1 MNKLSKFPFLCAL
14 ALALS
19 YAPALSIA
27 AASKDEASTEE
38 KKHQDETQY
47 DLSNLADDDTDSMYL
62 AGVAAVDYPD
72 EFEPFNRAMFK
83 LNKGLDTMIFN
94 PIAVGYEEVVPEKA
108 RHRVTSFLSNL
119 HEPVYFLNHVLQ
131 GEPDLAAQNLGRF
144 LVNTMFGLGGLF
156 DVCSEDLSMGERKT
170 DFGLTLKKY
179 GVGTGPYLVMPILG
193 PTSGRDLPG
202 WAVDIVADPFN
213 SYKFNRE
220 FKIARSATEFVNTKQ
235 RYRKLLQQLEQTSL
249 DEYSTLRS
257 IYLQKR

>member
-1 MNKLSKFPFLCAL
+1 MNKFSQLLFICAL
-14 ALALS
+14 CLCITYSDTLSFAATANKALLTKETKPS
-19 YAPALSIA
+19 
-27 AASKDEASTEE
+27 DENP
-38 KKHQDETQY
+38 Y
-47 DLSNLADDDTDSMYL
+47 DLSNLEDDDTDSIYL
-62 AGVAAVDYPD
+62 SGVDVINYPD

-83 LNKGLDTMIFN
+83 LNKGLDTAIFN
-94 PIAVGYEEVVPEKA
+94 PIAIGYEEVVPEKA

-144 LVNTMFGLGGLF
+144 LVNTMFGLAGLF
-156 DVCSEDLSMGERKT
+156 DVCSDDLNMGERKT

-179 GVGTGPYLVMPILG
+179 GVGHGPYLVMPILG

-213 SYKFNRE
+213 SYKFDKG

-235 RYRKLLQQLEQTSL
+235 RYRKLLAQLAQTSL
-249 DEYSTLRS
+249 DEYATLRS